1 MTDLSDISSADNL
14 RQEQALLEFSNAI
27 LQRISTA
34 APLAEVLNFIA
45 CGIEAIE
52 PEMRCSVL
60 LLDQSG
66 QHLLYGA
73 APSLPREYNTAID
86 GIEIGPSVGSC
97 GTAAYRGEAVF
108 VADIACDPLWANFKG
123 LALGCGLAACWSSP
137 IMSTQGKVLGTFA
150 VYWTTP
156 RQEVSSIARR
166 YVETATRLAGIAI
179 ESARRETV
187 LHGQLEELRRW
198 QQLTLGREGRVLSLK
213 REVNGLLARLGE
225 PPRYGSVSGEEDAA

>member
-1 MTDLSDISSADNL
+1 MTNLSDISSADNL

-45 CGIEAIE
+45 CGIEPIE

-123 LALGCGLAACWSSP
+123 LALDVAWPLAINGAQGRCWYF
-137 IMSTQGKVLGTFA
+137 FA
-150 VYWTTP
+150 G
-156 RQEVSSIARR
+156 RQSQEVSSIARR
-166 YVETATRLAGIAI
+166 HVETAGWPA
-179 ESARRETV
+179 
-187 LHGQLEELRRW
+187 
-198 QQLTLGREGRVLSLK
+198 
-213 REVNGLLARLGE
+213 
-225 PPRYGSVSGEEDAA
+225 